1 MISLMNGA
9 HFAKKYVNDYL
20 QIDIPT
26 RLVDYQNGW
35 ALDNQQL
42 PEPEQYII
50 HEPLALD
57 RWPSII
63 TTVLTTNELER
74 IGFDNGDPLYRVS
87 YSMRTYV
94 WVRTEG
100 SEECTLMRD
109 RMTTVVRSAL
119 LDYPC
124 LRAYDSRTSFRAL
137 IDESTIRE
145 EFSDITLL
153 KGDRVMA
160 GAYVS
165 YTLQIDE
172 VVMRKDH
179 ARVEEIE
186 FDTSS
191 VGAGIGMP
199 NLNDPALDNRITLT
213 GTNNEVTITGP
224 GV

>member
-1 MISLMNGA
+1 MIRLMNGA

-20 QIDIPT
+20 KIDIPS
-26 RLVDYQNGW
+26 RLIDYQNGW
-35 ALDNQQL
+35 AVDNQQL

-172 VVMRKDH
+172 VVMRKGYGN
-179 ARVEEIE
+179 VEEIE

-191 VGAGIGMP
+191 VGAGVDIP
-199 NLNDPALDNRITLT
+199 DLSSPSPDNRITLT
-213 GTNNEVTITGP
+213 GTNNGVTITGP

>member
-1 MISLMNGA
+1 MNGA

-179 ARVEEIE
+179 ARVQEIE

-191 VGAGIGMP
+191 VGAGIAMP
-199 NLNDPALDNRITLT
+199 TLNDPALDNRITLT
-213 GTNNEVTITGP
+213 GTNNGVTITGP

>member
-20 QIDIPT
+20 KIDIPS

-35 ALDNQQL
+35 AIDNQQL

-191 VGAGIGMP
+191 VGAGIDMP
-199 NLNDPALDNRITLT
+199 NLNNPALDNRITLT
-213 GTNNEVTITGP
+213 GTNDGVTITGP

>member
-20 QIDIPT
+20 KIDIPT

-35 ALDNQQL
+35 AIDNQQL

-191 VGAGIGMP
+191 VGAGIDMP
-199 NLNDPALDNRITLT
+199 NLNNPALDNRITLT
-213 GTNNEVTITGP
+213 GTNNGVTITGP

>member
-1 MISLMNGA
+1 
-9 HFAKKYVNDYL
+9 
-20 QIDIPT
+20 
-26 RLVDYQNGW
+26 
-35 ALDNQQL
+35 
-42 PEPEQYII
+42 
-50 HEPLALD
+50 
-57 RWPSII
+57 
-63 TTVLTTNELER
+63 
-74 IGFDNGDPLYRVS
+74 
-87 YSMRTYV
+87 
-94 WVRTEG
+94 
-100 SEECTLMRD
+100 MRD

-172 VVMRKDH
+172 VVMRKGYGN
-179 ARVEEIE
+179 VEEIE

-191 VGAGIGMP
+191 VGAGVDIP
-199 NLNDPALDNRITLT
+199 DLSSPSPDNRITLT
-213 GTNNEVTITGP
+213 GTNNGVTITGP

>member
-179 ARVEEIE
+179 ARVQEIE

-191 VGAGIGMP
+191 VGAGIAMP
-199 NLNDPALDNRITLT
+199 TLNDPALDNRITLT
-213 GTNNEVTITGP
+213 GTNNGVTITGP

>member
-1 MISLMNGA
+1 MNGA

-20 QIDIPT
+20 KIDIPT

-35 ALDNQQL
+35 AIDNQQL

-191 VGAGIGMP
+191 VGAGIDMP
-199 NLNDPALDNRITLT
+199 NLNNPALDNRITLT
-213 GTNNEVTITGP
+213 GTNNGVTITGP

>member
-20 QIDIPT
+20 QLDIPT
-26 RLVDYQNGW
+26 RIVEYHNGW
-35 ALDNQQL
+35 TISNREL
-42 PEPEQYII
+42 PLPEQYII

-74 IGFDNGDPLYRVS
+74 IGMDNGDPLYRVS

-100 SEECTLMRD
+100 SEDCTLMRD

-124 LRAYDSRTSFRAL
+124 LKSYDARTSFRAI

-153 KGDRVMA
+153 KGERVMA

-172 VVMRKDH
+172 VVMRKGYSD
-179 ARVEEIE
+179 VQQIQFE
-186 FDTSS
+186 TSS
-191 VGAGIGMP
+191 VGAGVPIS
-199 NLNDPALDNRITLT
+199 NLNLESLDNRITLT
-213 GTNNEVTITGP
+213 RVDDEVTVSGP

>member
-20 QIDIPT
+20 KIDIPT

-109 RMTTVVRSAL
+109 RMTTIVRSAL

-179 ARVEEIE
+179 ARVQEIE

-191 VGAGIGMP
+191 VSAGIAMP
-199 NLNDPALDNRITLT
+199 TLNDPAPDNRITLT

>member
-9 HFAKKYVNDYL
+9 HFAKQYVNDYL
-20 QIDIPT
+20 KSDIPS
-26 RLVDYQNGW
+26 RVVDYRNGW
-35 ALDNQQL
+35 SVDNQQL
-42 PEPEQYII
+42 PSPEQYII

-63 TTVLTTNELER
+63 TAVLSTNELER
-74 IGFDNGDPLYRVS
+74 IGMDNGDPLYRVS

-100 SEECTLMRD
+100 SEDCTLMRD

-124 LRAYDSRTSFRAL
+124 LKAYDSRTSFRAL

-153 KGDRVMA
+153 KGERVMA
-160 GAYVS
+160 GAFVA

-172 VVMRKDH
+172 VVMRKNH
-179 ARVEEIE
+179 NSVEQIQFE
-186 FDTSS
+186 TSS
-191 VGAGIGMP
+191 VGAGIGLP
-199 NLNDPALDNRITLT
+199 TLNDVSLDNRITLT
-213 GTNNEVTITGP
+213 GANNGVTITGP

>member
-20 QIDIPT
+20 KIDIPT

-35 ALDNQQL
+35 AIDNQQL

-191 VGAGIGMP
+191 VGAGIDMP
-199 NLNDPALDNRITLT
+199 NLNNPALDNRITLT
-213 GTNNEVTITGP
+213 GTNDGVTITGP

>member
-1 MISLMNGA
+1 MINLMNGS

-20 QIDIPT
+20 KIDIPT
-26 RLVDYQNGW
+26 RVIDYRNGW
-35 ALDNQQL
+35 GVDGQQL
-42 PEPEQYII
+42 PSPEQYIL

-63 TTVLTTNELER
+63 TTVISTNNLER
-74 IGFDNGDPLYRVS
+74 IGFDNSDPLYRVS
-87 YSMRTYV
+87 YSMRSYV

-124 LRAYDSRTSFRAL
+124 LRAYDSRTSFRAI

-160 GAYVS
+160 GAYIS
-165 YTLQIDE
+165 YTMEIDE
-172 VVMRKDH
+172 VVMRKGYGE
-179 ARVEEIE
+179 VEQIE
-186 FDTSS
+186 FATKS
-191 VGAGIGMP
+191 V
-199 NLNDPALDNRITLT
+199 PANQEIPTLT
-213 GTNNEVTITGP
+213 ANMTDNSRTVS
-224 GV
+224 